1 MTRAGA
7 CDPHRPR
14 ALGRG
19 RAPLPP
25 TPIVCPELC
34 PELHAPLPLAGV
46 AYTALHNNASL
57 SLFIELIKIY
67 QAGSF
72 SCLRLK
78 EQYCDPSS

>member
-1 MTRAGA
+1 MTRAGGPVTHI
-7 CDPHRPR
+7 DPGHWGAEEP
-14 ALGRG
+14 
-19 RAPLPP
+19 PSPP
-25 TPIVCPELC
+25 TPSVCPELC

-72 SCLRLK
+72 SCLRFKGTVL
-78 EQYCDPSS
+78 